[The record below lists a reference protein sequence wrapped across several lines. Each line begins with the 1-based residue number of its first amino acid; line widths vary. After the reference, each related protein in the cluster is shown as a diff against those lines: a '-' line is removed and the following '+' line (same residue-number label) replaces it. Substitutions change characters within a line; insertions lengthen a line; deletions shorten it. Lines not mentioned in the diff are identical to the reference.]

1 MAARQR
7 SFEAVLNQIVGAVA
21 VTHQRPRVASQ
32 IRHAMRQLLE
42 KIVQQSIQNY
52 RRDRLDTPQ
61 SDFLN
66 NSDRHPC
73 ATAARSADQTSHLF
87 DAPI

>member
-32 IRHAMRQLLE
+32 IRHAMRQLLD

-52 RRDRLDTPQ
+52 RRDSLDDAR
-61 SDFLN
+61 SNFLN
-66 NSDRHPC
+66 KSGRHPC
-73 ATAARSADQTSHLF
+73 ASAARSADQTSHKL